1 MVQKLESVLV
11 DLVHGKLRALRLLVE
26 INEAGGTRLELG
38 LVVRVHCAELCW
50 VYSVIVQRLLSLAF
64 IACLGLE
71 CVEPGSGASI
81 DIFRVFA
88 REVLLVAPNFVEQ
101 TRTALRGRIP
111 RY

>member
-50 VYSVIVQRLLSLAF
+50 VYSVIV
-64 IACLGLE
+64 
-71 CVEPGSGASI
+71 
-81 DIFRVFA
+81 
-88 REVLLVAPNFVEQ
+88 
-101 TRTALRGRIP
+101 
-111 RY
+111 